1 MFENELLE
9 ALKMQISLSTD
20 DKNEQVL
27 ELAKKALSGNV
38 EALISLIDI
47 IHCDSYS
54 KGYDACIFDAED

>member
-38 EALISLIDI
+38 EALISLIDT

-54 KGYDACIFDAED
+54 KGYDDCTFDAED